1 MTIRTLLTA
10 VIATGLFAAAGATQA
25 GPDPDS
31 YFVSPGV
38 LWLDPDNDL
47 HADDDF
53 GFRLGIG
60 KVLNPKWDLELAYN
74 ETKHSAGV
82 AGPTGDWKF
91 GFTELDI
98 KRVFARDKR
107 INPYIAT
114 GIGMVTAD
122 QTGTAYNNSRD
133 PGFKLGV
140 GFMAGAAS
148 SARLQF
154 LGEVGMRLDDLS
166 DSSYGSLTGV
176 YVLLGLRSYFGGA
189 PAAAPVA
196 AVAPT
201 AAAAPA
207 PAAAPPPPPPPAD
220 SDGDGVVDPADRCP
234 NTPAGA
240 RVDASGC
247 ELDGDRDGVIDRLDR
262 CPNTP
267 AGDKVDAVGCGLTIA
282 LQVNFDNNSATIKPE
297 SYGELDNL
305 VEFLKAVPSA
315 RGTLEG
321 HTDSVGSDAYNRN
334 LSQRRADSVK
344 AYVTGKGIDAA
355 RIEARGFGE
364 AQPVAD
370 NATAEGRAQNRRVQF
385 TRTSLQQ

>member
-1 MTIRTLLTA
+1 MTTRTLLTTA
-10 VIATGLFAAAGATQA
+10 IATGLLAATGAAHA
-25 GPDPDS
+25 GPDPGS

-47 HADDDF
+47 SADDDI

-60 KVLNPKWDLELAYN
+60 KVINPGWDFELAYT
-74 ETKHSAGV
+74 ETKHDAGGPGP
-82 AGPTGDWKF
+82 AGNWKF
-91 GFTELDI
+91 GFTEADF
-98 KRVFARDKR
+98 KRVFARDTAV
-107 INPYIAT
+107 NPYITA
-114 GIGMVTAD
+114 GIGLLSAS
-122 QTGTAYNNSRD
+122 QTGTGYRSSEHA
-133 PGFKLGV
+133 FKLGV
-140 GFMAGAAS
+140 GFMSGAAR

-154 LGEVGMRLDDLS
+154 LAEIGVRADKLDGGG
-166 DSSYGSLTGV
+166 YGSMTGV
-176 YVLLGLRSYFGGA
+176 YALLGLRSYFGGA
-189 PAAAPVA
+189 PAATPV
-196 AVAPT
+196 

-207 PAAAPPPPPPPAD
+207 AAPAPVAAPPPPPPPPAD

-247 ELDGDRDGVIDRLDR
+247 ELDGDRDGVVDRLDR

-267 AGDKVDAVGCGLTIA
+267 AGDKVDTVGCGLTIA

-297 SYGELDNL
+297 SHGELDNL

-321 HTDSVGSDAYNRN
+321 HTDSVGSDTYNRN

-344 AYVTGKGIDAA
+344 AYVTGKGIEAA

-364 AQPVAD
+364 SQPIAD